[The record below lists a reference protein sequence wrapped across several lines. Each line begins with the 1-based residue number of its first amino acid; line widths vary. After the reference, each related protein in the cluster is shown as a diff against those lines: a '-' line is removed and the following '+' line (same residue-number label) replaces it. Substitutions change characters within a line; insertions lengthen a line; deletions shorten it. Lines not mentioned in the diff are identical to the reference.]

1 MKNILIFVF
10 SILIFN
16 QAFAQKGEAEKYFN
30 LAEEKFALKEYDA
43 AILQYTKAIEVDSK
57 YKLAYNNRG
66 ASKSW
71 LGKKEEAILDYKK
84 AIEIDPDFSRAYQ
97 NMGDDYSNLKKYTDS
112 YNAYS
117 KAIDLGVNDGNVYNY
132 RGNCL
137 YSLEKYK
144 EAIEDYT
151 KAIKLVPKYFW
162 AYYNRGKARHN
173 LNLYV
178 EAISDFSRAI
188 EIDPS
193 NVDIY
198 NDRGNS
204 KFALKD
210 FTGAIPDYDRY
221 LALNPKSSQVHA
233 NKGFA
238 KFYIKQY
245 KSALSDLN
253 RAVEEDPKNA
263 TAWCWRSDIK
273 IALKENKSALIDIN
287 KALELSPDYPWAFM
301 NRARVRQEIG
311 DKYEALTDFNRALDI
326 SQFAEGYFYRAIFY
340 DKIFKEYPK
349 ACENFQSAI
358 KLDPTNSEMI
368 NELTDFQKKHKGI
381 NCSIETIVR
390 NNNRSNTT
398 NQSQSNDVEFVVA
411 KEKKSKVWAVI
422 VGISDY
428 KEPGINDL
436 KYAKQDAEIYYNF
449 LKSAQGGGIADERVR
464 LLTDK
469 NATRINIIKALDDLF
484 NQAEPQDMVI
494 FYTACH
500 GQADPRTRKVY
511 FICHDTEVDALNA
524 TAVSQREVE
533 EIFESTKA
541 GKRIWLAD
549 ACHSGG
555 AGLQIR
561 ANEAALTQKLL
572 DEIGNSGDGIAIL
585 SSSSNNEFSYED
597 IKWGNG
603 HGVFTYY
610 LTEGLKGKADEDK
623 DGKVSIREIEEY
635 VKSNVKRDTKGQQHP
650 ELKGRYD
657 NNMPISV
664 IK

>member
-1 MKNILIFVF
+1 MNRIF
-10 SILIFN
+10 SIIFLVFIS
-16 QAFAQKGEAEKYFN
+16 AHLFAQETEAEKYFK
-30 LAEEKFALKEYDA
+30 LGEEKFAAQDYKG
-43 AILQYTKAIEVDSK
+43 AIIDYTKTISLNPSH
-57 YKLAYNNRG
+57 KLAYNNRG

-71 LGKKEEAILDYKK
+71 LGQKEDAILDYNK
-84 AIEIDPDFSRAYQ
+84 AIEIDPEFARAYQ
-97 NMGDDYSNLKKYTDS
+97 NKGDDLSNLKKYEEAYT
-112 YNAYS
+112 AYS
-117 KAIDLGVNDGNVYNY
+117 QAIKLGNDEGTVYNL
-132 RGNCL
+132 RGNCM

-144 EAIEDYT
+144 ESIEDYT
-151 KAIKLVPKYFW
+151 KAIKAMPKYFW
-162 AYYNRGKARHN
+162 AYFNRGKARHN

-188 EIDPS
+188 EIDPT
-193 NVDIY
+193 NDEVY

-221 LALNPKSSQVHA
+221 LAINPKSSQVIA

-238 KFYIKQY
+238 KYYLKQY
-245 KSALSDLN
+245 KAALSDLN
-253 RAVEEDPKNA
+253 KAIDDDPKNA

-273 IALKENKSALIDIN
+273 IAMKDYKSALVDIN
-287 KALELSPDYPWAFM
+287 KALELSPEYPWAFM

-311 DKYEALTDFNRALDI
+311 DKYEALTDYNRALDL
-326 SQFAEGYFYRAIFY
+326 SQFAEGYYFRGLFLE
-340 DKIFKEYPK
+340 KNFKEFSK
-349 ACENFQSAI
+349 ACADFQEAL
-358 KLDPTNSEMI
+358 KFDPSNKEVTQTI
-368 NELTDFQKKHKGI
+368 NDFQKNHKDI
-381 NCSIETIVR
+381 NCASNVVVR
-390 NNNRSNTT
+390 NNNSSNNMSSQTT
-398 NQSQSNDVEFVVA
+398 DIDFVTA
-411 KEKKSKVWAVI
+411 KNKLPKVWAVI

-436 KYAKQDAEIYYNF
+436 KYARQDAEVFYKF
-449 LKSAQGGGIADERVR
+449 LKSSQGGGIADERVR

-469 NATRINIIKALDDLF
+469 NATRINIIKALDEVF
-484 NQAEPQDMVI
+484 NQAEPEDMVI

-533 EIFESTKA
+533 EIFETTKA

-572 DEIGNSGDGIAIL
+572 DEIANSGDGIAIL

-597 IKWGNG
+597 VKWGGG

-610 LTEGLKGKADEDK
+610 LTEGMKGKADEDG

-635 VKSNVKRDTKGQQHP
+635 VKNNVKKDTKGQQHP

-657 NNMPISV
+657 NKMPVSIV
-664 IK
+664 K